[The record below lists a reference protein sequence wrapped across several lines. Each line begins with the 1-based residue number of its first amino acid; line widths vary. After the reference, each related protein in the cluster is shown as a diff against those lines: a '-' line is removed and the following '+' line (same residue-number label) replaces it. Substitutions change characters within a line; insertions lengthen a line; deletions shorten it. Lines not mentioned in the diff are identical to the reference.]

1 MWLTELAKRP
11 RKVTGLQVTEAV
23 EGRRGPTCGPSSAR
37 HLWGKRRKH
46 WSSRQ
51 DGKTGTIPS
60 GRIGLG
66 LKEGW
71 GRRWSGCRG
80 RIHHS
85 HGTHRRHKR
94 DKARKSVPP
103 TLSPSEG
110 AGGLDRTELLPARKQ
125 GGFQRGT
132 FLHPPSH
139 EGPLGE
145 MGVEGGVHHLF
156 RLHGSD
162 RVGADGPDRT
172 RPGIN

>member
-11 RKVTGLQVTEAV
+11 RTVTGLQATEAV
-23 EGRRGPTCGPSSAR
+23 EGRRGPACGPSRAQ
-37 HLWGKRRKH
+37 HLWGKRQKH

-66 LKEGW
+66 LKEEW
-71 GRRWSGCRG
+71 GRRWSGC
-80 RIHHS
+80 IHHS

-110 AGGLDRTELLPARKQ
+110 AGGLDRTELPPARKQ
-125 GGFQRGT
+125 GGFQRGA

-145 MGVEGGVHHLF
+145 TGVEGGVHHL
-156 RLHGSD
+156 SD
-162 RVGADGPDRT
+162 STAAIEWVLTDRT